1 MKPLQLAFHPKE
13 ALELV
18 KQHNPQDWALDI
30 YRPLMEIL
38 SIERQK
44 QMGLSK
50 AMDQVISLNNSLA
63 DNIYTLAAYQ
73 RIMELKVDQ
82 YKKAVDQINQI
93 NTQLLHL
100 DSNKVMTEADMTTL
114 REFYHG
120 RLKELEAKRQELL
133 LDKGVCRELNVI
145 YEEVVP
151 TAAI

>member
-18 KQHNPQDWALDI
+18 QEHNPKEWCLDI
-30 YRPLMEIL
+30 YKPFTDIL
-38 SIERQK
+38 RIEREK

-50 AMDQVISLNNSLA
+50 ALDKVISLNNSLA

-82 YKKAVDQINQI
+82 YKKTVDLINQI

-100 DSNKVMTEADMTTL
+100 DTNKIMTESDKSTL

-120 RLKELEAKRQELL
+120 RTKELEAKRYSLL
-133 LDKGVCRELNVI
+133 SEPAVCRELNVI
-145 YEEVVP
+145 YEEVIP